1 MRDAGLE
8 RGFVV
13 LVVVVAAALAG
24 VTIAPAVGGAVA
36 TPSPAT
42 DAAVDHP
49 DDDAF
54 DPVTE
59 SGVATVG
66 DERFQSVQAAVD
78 AAETGDTVR
87 LRGRFDERVVV
98 NTTGV
103 TVTTAPDARAV
114 IDGGQEGDVLTIEA
128 ANVSVRGVWI
138 RNSGMDTSTNDA
150 GIWVDAPNATVAD
163 SRLTEITFGVWVDGV
178 DDATLRNNTIVG
190 REDVSP
196 RSYRG
201 NGIQLWKTEGTLVEN
216 NRITD
221 ARDGIY
227 YSWASDVTAR
237 GNTLWD
243 LRYGVHYMYSDSC
256 RLVNNTAADNDVGY
270 ALMLS
275 EELSVVNN
283 TAVNNTGTSG
293 HGILLKRID
302 YSTIRGNEFV
312 GNQRGIYSLNSAE
325 NEIVDNLVLGN
336 RIGFHLTAGTHG
348 ERVVGN
354 SFVGNRR
361 HVQAVTSET
370 HVWNDSGRGNYWS
383 GAGAA
388 DLDDDGVSELRYRPA
403 GLVEKLVRENPA
415 AAVFTNS
422 PAFEALRRAER
433 TLPIVDAPGVVDY
446 HPLERSPHDWRDH
459 YARDRDD

>member
-1 MRDAGLE
+1 MDDAGLE
-8 RGFVV
+8 RGFVA

-24 VTIAPAVGGAVA
+24 VTVAPTSAAA
-36 TPSPAT
+36 PTP
-42 DAAVDHP
+42 DAERP
-49 DDDAF
+49 TEFSF
-54 DPVTE
+54 DPVSE

-66 DERFQSVQAAVD
+66 DESFDSVQRAVD
-78 AAETGDTVR
+78 AAEPGETVR

-114 IDGGQEGDVLTIEA
+114 IDGGQEGDVLTIAA
-128 ANVSVRGVWI
+128 ANVTVRDLWI
-138 RNSGMDTSTNDA
+138 RNAGMDTSTNDA
-150 GIWVDAPNATVAD
+150 GVWIDAPNVTVAD

-190 REDVSP
+190 RESVTP

-201 NGIQLWKTEGTLVEN
+201 NGVQLWKTTGTLVED

-227 YSWASDVTAR
+227 YSWASNVTAR

-243 LRYGVHYMYSDSC
+243 LRYGVHYMYSHRN
-256 RLVNNTAADNDVGY
+256 RLVNNTAVDNDVGY

-275 EELSVVNN
+275 EEIAVVNN
-283 TAVNNTGTSG
+283 TAANNTGTSG
-293 HGILLKRID
+293 HGLLLKRID
-302 YSTIRGNEFV
+302 YSTIRGNTLV
-312 GNQRGIYSLNSAE
+312 DNQRGIYSLNSAD
-325 NEIVDNLVLGN
+325 NEITDNLVLGN
-336 RIGFHLTAGTHG
+336 EIGFHLTAGTSG

-361 HVQAVTSET
+361 HVQAVTSDT
-370 HVWNDSGRGNYWS
+370 HVWNGSERGNYWS
-383 GAGAA
+383 DAAAA

-422 PAFEALRRAER
+422 PAFEAIRRAER

>member
-1 MRDAGLE
+1 MDDAGLE
-8 RGFVV
+8 RGFVA

-24 VTIAPAVGGAVA
+24 VAVA
-36 TPSPAT
+36 PTSAAPTP
-42 DAAVDHP
+42 DADAERP
-49 DDDAF
+49 DGFAF

-66 DERFQSVQAAVD
+66 EQSFDSVQRAVD
-78 AAETGDTVR
+78 AAEPGETVR
-87 LRGRFDERVVV
+87 LRGRFDDRVVV

-103 TVTTAPDARAV
+103 TVTAAPDARAV
-114 IDGGQEGDVLTIEA
+114 IDGGQEGDVLTIAA
-128 ANVSVRGVWI
+128 ANVTVRDLWI

-150 GIWVDAPNATVAD
+150 GVWIDAPNVTVAD

-190 REDVSP
+190 RESVTP

-201 NGIQLWKTEGTLVEN
+201 NGVQLWKTTGTLLED

-243 LRYGVHYMYSDSC
+243 LRYGVHYMYSHRN
-256 RLVNNTAADNDVGY
+256 RLVNNTAVDNDVGY

-275 EELSVVNN
+275 EEIAVVNN
-283 TAVNNTGTSG
+283 TAANNTGTSG
-293 HGILLKRID
+293 HGLLLKRID
-302 YSTIRGNEFV
+302 YSTIRGNTLV
-312 GNQRGIYSLNSAE
+312 DNQRGIYSLNSAD
-325 NEIVDNLVLGN
+325 NEIRDNLVLGN
-336 RIGFHLTAGTHG
+336 RIGFHLTAGTSG

-354 SFVGNRR
+354 SFVGNGR
-361 HVQAVTSET
+361 HVQAVTSDT
-370 HVWNDSGRGNYWS
+370 HVWNGSGRGNYWS
-383 GAGAA
+383 DATAA

-403 GLVEKLVRENPA
+403 GLVETLVRENPA

-422 PAFEALRRAER
+422 PAFEAIRRAER

>member
-1 MRDAGLE
+1 MDDAGLE
-8 RGFVV
+8 RAFVA

-24 VTIAPAVGGAVA
+24 VTVAPTSSAAP
-36 TPSPAT
+36 TP
-42 DAAVDHP
+42 DADAERP
-49 DDDAF
+49 DGFAF

-66 DERFQSVQAAVD
+66 DESFDSVQRAVD
-78 AAETGDTVR
+78 AAEPGETVY

-114 IDGGQEGDVLTIEA
+114 IDGGQEGDVLTVAA
-128 ANVSVRGVWI
+128 ANVTVRDLWI

-150 GIWVDAPNATVAD
+150 GVWIDAPNVTVAD

-178 DDATLRNNTIVG
+178 DDAALRNNTIVG
-190 REDVSP
+190 RESVTP

-201 NGIQLWKTEGTLVEN
+201 NGIQLWKTTGTLVED

-227 YSWASDVTAR
+227 YSWASNVTAR

-243 LRYGVHYMYSDSC
+243 LRYGVHYMYSHRN
-256 RLVNNTAADNDVGY
+256 RLVNNTAVDNDVGY

-275 EELSVVNN
+275 EEIEVVNN
-283 TAVNNTGTSG
+283 TAANNTGTSG
-293 HGILLKRID
+293 HGLLLKRID
-302 YSTIRGNEFV
+302 YSMIRGNTLV
-312 GNQRGIYSLNSAE
+312 DNQRGIYSLNSAD
-325 NEIVDNLVLGN
+325 NEITDNLLLGN
-336 RIGFHLTAGTHG
+336 QIGFHLTAGTSG

-361 HVQAVTSET
+361 HVQAVTSDT
-370 HVWNDSGRGNYWS
+370 HVWNGSERGNYWS
-383 GAGAA
+383 DAGAA

-422 PAFEALRRAER
+422 PAFEAIRRAER

>member
-1 MRDAGLE
+1 MDDAGLE
-8 RGFVV
+8 RGFVA

-24 VTIAPAVGGAVA
+24 VTVAPTSAAAPTPEA
-36 TPSPAT
+36 TAER
-42 DAAVDHP
+42 P
-49 DDDAF
+49 DYDAF

-59 SGVATVG
+59 AGVATVG
-66 DERFQSVQAAVD
+66 DESFDSLQRAVD
-78 AAETGDTVR
+78 AAEPGETVR
-87 LRGRFDERVVV
+87 ISGRFDERVVV

-103 TVTTAPDARAV
+103 TITTAADARAA
-114 IDGGQEGDVLTIEA
+114 INGGREGDVLTIRA
-128 ANVSVRGVWI
+128 ANVTVRDVWV

-150 GIWVDAPNATVAD
+150 GVWIDAPNATVVD
-163 SRLTEITFGVWVDGV
+163 SRVTEITFGVWVDGV
-178 DDATLRNNTIVG
+178 DDATLRNNTVVG
-190 REDVSP
+190 RENVTP

-201 NGIQLWKTEGTLVEN
+201 NGIQLWKTTGTLVAD

-227 YSWASDVTAR
+227 YSWASNVTAR
-237 GNTLWD
+237 GNELWD
-243 LRYGVHYMYSDSC
+243 LRYGVHYMYSHGN
-256 RLVNNTAADNDVGY
+256 RLANNTAVDNDVGY

-275 EELSVVNN
+275 ERLTVVNN
-283 TAVNNTGTSG
+283 TAANNTGTSG

-312 GNQRGIYSLNSAE
+312 DNQRGIYSLNSAD
-325 NEIVDNLVLGN
+325 NELRGNLVLGN
-336 RIGFHLTAGTHG
+336 EIGFHLTAGTHG
-348 ERVVGN
+348 EEVVNN

-361 HVQAVTSET
+361 PVQAVTSDT
-370 HVWNDSGRGNYWS
+370 HVWNGSERGNYWS
-383 GAGAA
+383 GADAA

-403 GLVEKLVRENPA
+403 GLVEKLVREQPA

-433 TLPIVDAPGVVDY
+433 TLPVLDAPGVVDY

-459 YARDRDD
+459 HARDNDD

>member
-1 MRDAGLE
+1 MDDAGLE
-8 RGFVV
+8 RGFVA

-24 VTIAPAVGGAVA
+24 VAVA
-36 TPSPAT
+36 PTSAAPTP
-42 DAAVDHP
+42 DADAERP
-49 DDDAF
+49 DGFAF

-66 DERFQSVQAAVD
+66 DESFDSVQRAVD
-78 AAETGDTVR
+78 AAEPGETVR
-87 LRGRFDERVVV
+87 LRGRFGDRVVV

-103 TVTTAPDARAV
+103 TVTAAPDARAV
-114 IDGGQEGDVLTIEA
+114 IDGGQEGDVLTIAA
-128 ANVSVRGVWI
+128 ANVTVRDLWI

-150 GIWVDAPNATVAD
+150 GVWIDAPNVTVAD

-190 REDVSP
+190 RESVTP

-201 NGIQLWKTEGTLVEN
+201 NGVQLWKTTGTLLED

-243 LRYGVHYMYSDSC
+243 LRYGVHYMYSHRN
-256 RLVNNTAADNDVGY
+256 RLVNNTAVDNDVGY

-275 EELSVVNN
+275 EEIAVVNN
-283 TAVNNTGTSG
+283 TAANNTGTSG
-293 HGILLKRID
+293 HGLLLKRID
-302 YSTIRGNEFV
+302 YSTIRGNTLV
-312 GNQRGIYSLNSAE
+312 DNQRGIYSLNSAD
-325 NEIVDNLVLGN
+325 NEIRDNLVLGN
-336 RIGFHLTAGTHG
+336 RIGFHLTAGTSG

-354 SFVGNRR
+354 SFVGNGR
-361 HVQAVTSET
+361 HVQAVTSDT
-370 HVWNDSGRGNYWS
+370 HVWNGSGRGNYWS
-383 GAGAA
+383 DGGAA

-403 GLVEKLVRENPA
+403 GLVETLVRENPA

-422 PAFEALRRAER
+422 PAFEAIRRAER

-459 YARDRDD
+459 YARDSDD

>member
-1 MRDAGLE
+1 
-8 RGFVV
+8 
-13 LVVVVAAALAG
+13 
-24 VTIAPAVGGAVA
+24 
-36 TPSPAT
+36 
-42 DAAVDHP
+42 
-49 DDDAF
+49 
-54 DPVTE
+54 
-59 SGVATVG
+59 
-66 DERFQSVQAAVD
+66 
-78 AAETGDTVR
+78 
-87 LRGRFDERVVV
+87 
-98 NTTGV
+98 
-103 TVTTAPDARAV
+103 
-114 IDGGQEGDVLTIEA
+114 
-128 ANVSVRGVWI
+128 
-138 RNSGMDTSTNDA
+138 MDTSTNDA
-150 GIWVDAPNATVAD
+150 GVWVDAPNATVAD

-190 REDVSP
+190 RENVTP

-201 NGIQLWKTEGTLVEN
+201 NGIQLWKTEGTLVED

-221 ARDGIY
+221 ARDGLY

-237 GNTLWD
+237 GNTMWD
-243 LRYGVHYMYSDSC
+243 LRYGVHYMYSHGN
-256 RLVNNTAADNDVGY
+256 LLANNTAADNDVGY

-275 EELSVVNN
+275 ERLTVVNN
-283 TAVNNTGTSG
+283 TAVDNTGTSG

-312 GNQRGIYSLNSAE
+312 GNQRGIYSLNSAD

-336 RIGFHLTAGTHG
+336 EIGYHLTAGTDG

-361 HVQAVTSET
+361 HVQAVTSTT
-370 HVWNDSGRGNYWS
+370 HVWNGSDCGNYWS

-388 DLDDDGVSELRYRPA
+388 DLDDDDVSELRYRPA

>member
-1 MRDAGLE
+1 MDDAGLE
-8 RGFVV
+8 RGFVA

-24 VTIAPAVGGAVA
+24 VAVA
-36 TPSPAT
+36 PTSAAPTP
-42 DAAVDHP
+42 DADAERP
-49 DDDAF
+49 DGFAF

-66 DERFQSVQAAVD
+66 DESFDSVQRAVD
-78 AAETGDTVR
+78 AAEPGETVR
-87 LRGRFDERVVV
+87 LRGRFDDRVVV

-103 TVTTAPDARAV
+103 TVTAAPDARAV
-114 IDGGQEGDVLTIEA
+114 IDGGQEDDVLTIAA
-128 ANVSVRGVWI
+128 ANVTVRDLWI

-150 GIWVDAPNATVAD
+150 GVWIDAPNVTVAD

-190 REDVSP
+190 RESVTP

-201 NGIQLWKTEGTLVEN
+201 NGVQLWKTTGTLLED

-243 LRYGVHYMYSDSC
+243 LRYGVHYMYSHRN
-256 RLVNNTAADNDVGY
+256 RLVNNTAVDNDVGY

-275 EELSVVNN
+275 EEIAVVNN
-283 TAVNNTGTSG
+283 TAANNTGTSG
-293 HGILLKRID
+293 HGLLLKRID
-302 YSTIRGNEFV
+302 YSTIRGNTLV
-312 GNQRGIYSLNSAE
+312 DNQRGIYSLNSAD
-325 NEIVDNLVLGN
+325 NEIRDNLVLGN
-336 RIGFHLTAGTHG
+336 RIGFHLTAGTSG

-354 SFVGNRR
+354 SFVGNGR
-361 HVQAVTSET
+361 HVQAVTSDT
-370 HVWNDSGRGNYWS
+370 HVWNGSGRGNYWS
-383 GAGAA
+383 DTTAA

-403 GLVEKLVRENPA
+403 GLVETLVRENPA

-422 PAFEALRRAER
+422 PAFEAIRRAER

-459 YARDRDD
+459 YARDSDD